1 MLEFLISYSCRLLS
15 CITVFTLC
23 CLLQIVDEFD
33 WEMDDYEVC
42 VEMCFV
48 PLNILELLPMKVHP
62 C

>member
-1 MLEFLISYSCRLLS
+1 LS
-15 CITVFTLC
+15 FITVFTFY

-48 PLNILELLPMKVHP
+48 LLNMLKLLPIKVHL

>member
-1 MLEFLISYSCRLLS
+1 M
-15 CITVFTLC
+15 FTLC